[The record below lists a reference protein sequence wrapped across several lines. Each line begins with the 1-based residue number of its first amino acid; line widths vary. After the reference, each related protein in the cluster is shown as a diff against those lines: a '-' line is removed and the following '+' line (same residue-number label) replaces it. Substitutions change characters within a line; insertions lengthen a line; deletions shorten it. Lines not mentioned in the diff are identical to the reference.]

1 MRRGAPGFHP
11 GRHRPNVRAHR
22 TRQQRPPG
30 EDRASATIAPGRA
43 RHRGPHR
50 RRNSGTPPTRACLLG
65 QSVRGSPPCKG
76 PANRDPRRG
85 EEWRGYAGPWP
96 SGPVK
101 PEQTPAPSE
110 VLQDCG
116 DQAGGEV
123 AGQSIERGVLL
134 LEETVEIGGD
144 FIFIAK
150 QKVVVA
156 VERGF
161 CGPVFEENFTANRDE
176 HGGGASGGGVE
187 ENCVGFEA
195 GDAAGQ
201 DGVSIRGIGDDAISC
216 AGEKFVDQGGGH
228 ALLDAV
234 ARRAILERQH
244 RDGLHAGWETRSPA
258 GDVIAASPREGAE
271 GQSERR
277 DNADWRAHASF
288 SPMRTALAAA
298 RRKLSAAPQSQN
310 PPARRGSRAGKL
322 IEIRSSPA
330 TLRFDTAGPS
340 GGGT

>member
-1 MRRGAPGFHP
+1 MRRGAQGFHP
-11 GRHRPNVRAHR
+11 APCRPNVRAHR

-43 RHRGPHR
+43 RHRDPHR
-50 RRNSGTPPTRACLLG
+50 RRNNATPPTHAYPLG
-65 QSVRGSPPCKG
+65 HSVRGSPPCKD

-96 SGPVK
+96 GGPVK
-101 PEQTPAPSE
+101 PEQMSAPSE

-123 AGQSIERGVLL
+123 AGQKIERGVLI

-144 FIFIAK
+144 FVFIAK

-161 CGPVFEENFTANRDE
+161 CGPVFEQNFTANRDQ
-176 HGGGASGGGVE
+176 HGGGASRGGVE

-201 DGVSIRGIGDDAISC
+201 DGVSVRGIGDDAIFC
-216 AGEKFVDQGGGH
+216 AGEKFVDHGGGH
-228 ALLDAV
+228 ALLDAI
-234 ARRAILERQH
+234 ARRAILERRY
-244 RDGLHAGWETRSPA
+244 RDGLHAGRATRSSPS
-258 GDVIAASPREGAE
+258 DVITTSSREGAE
-271 GQSERR
+271 SQSERQ
-277 DNADWRAHASF
+277 DNADWRVHSSF
-288 SPMRTALAAA
+288 SAMRTALAAA
-298 RRKLSAAPQSQN
+298 RRKLSAAPQSQK
-310 PPARRGSRAGKL
+310 PPASRGSRAGKF

-330 TLRFDTAGPS
+330 TLRFDTAAPS